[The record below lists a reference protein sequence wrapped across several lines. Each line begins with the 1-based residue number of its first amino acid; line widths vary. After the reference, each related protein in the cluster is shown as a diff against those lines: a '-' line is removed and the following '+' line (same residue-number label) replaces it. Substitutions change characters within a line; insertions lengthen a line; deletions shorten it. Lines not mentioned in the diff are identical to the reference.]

1 LPHDRSNKCAF
12 SEDLIHHSTSAVYFA
27 IVKVHPDACIRRE
40 VRAQRAEGNFR
51 REWRLASAASN
62 LLKLFRDGWVPEM
75 A

>member
-1 LPHDRSNKCAF
+1 
-12 SEDLIHHSTSAVYFA
+12 VYFA

-40 VRAQRAEGNFR
+40 VRAQRVEGNFR